1 MRRFIGTAA
10 ALLAFASPA
19 LAQSAPEAAAGPARQ
34 GFTVSFG
41 IGAGKAGFSYEG
53 NTSDEWPAGP
63 SGYLRLGG
71 AITPSLVI
79 AGETHGWTRSEGTLT
94 SRVGYL
100 LAVAQWY
107 PQVTGGFHLIG
118 GVGMG
123 VISEK
128 DTDPLDRYELESVG
142 GALQFGLGYDVR
154 MSRNFSLTP
163 YMNFLAM
170 GGGEPKI
177 DGLGVGGSMSA
188 NVVQLGLGFTWH

>member
-19 LAQSAPEAAAGPARQ
+19 LAQSAPAPAPARQ

-41 IGAGKAGFSYEG
+41 LGAGSTAFSYEG
-53 NTSDEWPAGP
+53 STSDDRIGGP

-71 AITPSLVI
+71 AINPSLVI
-79 AGETHGWTRSEGTLT
+79 AGETHGWTRSDGTLT
-94 SRVGYL
+94 THVGYL
-100 LAVAQWY
+100 MAIAQWY
-107 PQVTGGFHLIG
+107 PQATGGFHLIG

-123 VISEK
+123 VIREK
-128 DTDPLDRYELESVG
+128 ETDPLDRYELESVG

-163 YMNFLAM
+163 YLNFLGM
-170 GGGEPKI
+170 GGGEPKF
-177 DGLGVGGSMSA
+177 DGRGIGGSMSA